1 MVPTLQ
7 CGFVRSNFCL
17 AISAL
22 FPTLPCGTP
31 PASLTGFGAAAC
43 PPSNKAL
50 PAFQDRIIRPG
61 PNDGRPDRPSGPVQ
75 RPAKD
80 GGTYHTKHSR
90 PRPALRSALRKT
102 PAYSESEWHYHL
114 HLAERLD
121 PSFGGVNAISV
132 D

>member
-1 MVPTLQ
+1 MVQTLQ

-22 FPTLPCGTP
+22 FPTLPCGTR
-31 PASLTGFGAAAC
+31 PAPLIAVKSLGLGAVAC

-61 PNDGRPDRPSGPVQ
+61 PNDGRPDRPSGPAQ

-80 GGTYHTKHSR
+80 GGTYHTKHPR
-90 PRPALRSALRKT
+90 PRPA
-102 PAYSESEWHYHL
+102 
-114 HLAERLD
+114 
-121 PSFGGVNAISV
+121 
-132 D
+132 